1 MTVLTAST
9 SRLLRLSPASCSSSS
24 QLFTSLCCLA
34 PSPLS
39 VGLFFSTLL
48 PLFRSFSSS
57 FFLSLVAR
65 FSLLPRAEEEE
76 EEDDAPLSDRR
87 TRRGSPMQGGS
98 GVEDA
103 IANIDERCT
112 CRT

>member
-1 MTVLTAST
+1 MLTAST
-9 SRLLRLSPASCSSSS
+9 SLLLRLSSASCSSSPK
-24 QLFTSLCCLA
+24 LVHF
-34 PSPLS
+34 
-39 VGLFFSTLL
+39 TLL
-48 PLFRSFSSS
+48 FGSFSSFCWTVQLCCRCFAPPPLS

-76 EEDDAPLSDRR
+76 EEEDAPLSDRR
-87 TRRGSPMQGGS
+87 TRRGSPVQGGS